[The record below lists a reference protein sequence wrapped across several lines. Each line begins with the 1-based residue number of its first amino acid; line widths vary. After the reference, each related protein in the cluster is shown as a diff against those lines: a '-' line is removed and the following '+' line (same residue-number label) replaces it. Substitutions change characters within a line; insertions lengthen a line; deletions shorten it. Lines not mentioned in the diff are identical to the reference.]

1 MAAFHDKIKYW
12 WTINEPAVVPNE
24 AYLFGNIWPY
34 EENTKNS
41 VQMNLSSC
49 SCNFFISRAPCKN
62 GLSGKSRNNLKSVT
76 ILSKKYE

>member
-34 EENTKNS
+34 EENTKN
-41 VQMNLSSC
+41 QY
-49 SCNFFISRAPCKN
+49 K
-62 GLSGKSRNNLKSVT
+62 
-76 ILSKKYE
+76 